1 MKNSTLYIFNFSKCQ
16 FDDNGQMKKFSKVST
31 NWKTFFEKLTKTR
44 DGFSFDKSCN
54 LISYIDSAMREEHG
68 APEDNVWTRQKL
80 RDLKDRIIREIEAK
94 LEQG

>member
-31 NWKTFFEKLTKTR
+31 NWDTFYAKLTKTR
-44 DGFSFDKSCN
+44 EGFSFDKSCN
-54 LISYIDSAMREEHG
+54 LISYIDRAMREEHG
-68 APEDNVWTRQKL
+68 PPEDNVWTRQKL
-80 RDLKDRIIREIEAK
+80 RDLKDRIIRDIKEK